1 MGTTIDYEGIWK
13 TTLRESIFLNIKMMD
28 FYLYRR
34 NAKVYQILI
43 KFPEMGD
50 VLFCPIWQR
59 NVDDKLIF
67 LMNWRDGQSIK
78 FILRQKDNKTLFGL
92 IYQDNRM
99 ISIECTFCDASLPCL
114 QDNSLILRS
123 PWRYELL
130 CKYRNYQSRTS
141 DLDNISFSYHLINH
155 PLSLRLV
162 NYYHLYDYTSLNDF
176 ETMKNIMR
184 WVNQKLSHDGNQ
196 DFIGI
201 REANSILGTHPGT
214 ASCRG
219 LAIVLCEAL
228 LAVGIKCR
236 FVACLPEES
245 LFDECHVVCVA
256 FSKYL
261 GKWLLL
267 DPTNNLF
274 IMDANGI
281 PLDLMEFRSAL
292 INNDYFE
299 INNNTNWNGAR
310 ITKNQYCDYMVK
322 NLICFDCA
330 ENYYPGCD
338 QYSKQRIT
346 LIPLNYLNETLP
358 NRKITRNAFAFWEY
372 NVQFSKT

>member
-1 MGTTIDYEGIWK
+1 MGTIIDFEGIWRSN
-13 TTLRESIFLNIKMMD
+13 LRESIFSNIKMID

-34 NAKVYQILI
+34 NAKVYQILL
-43 KFPEMGD
+43 KFSEIGD
-50 VLFCPIWQR
+50 MLFSPIWQR
-59 NVDDKLIF
+59 NVEGKLTFLMSWKNGEFVKFMLERKDDK
-67 LMNWRDGQSIK
+67 
-78 FILRQKDNKTLFGL
+78 TLSGL
-92 IYQDNRM
+92 ICQDGRT
-99 ISIECTFCDASLPCL
+99 IPILCTFCDVPLPCL
-114 QDNSLILRS
+114 QDNDLILKS
-123 PWRYELL
+123 FWRYELL
-130 CKYRNYQSRTS
+130 CKYKNYQNQPSN
-141 DLDNISFSYHLINH
+141 LDNISFSYHLVNH

-162 NYYHLYDYTSLNDF
+162 NHYQLYNYISQNDF

-184 WVNQKLSHDGNQ
+184 WVNQSLSHNGNQ

-201 REANSILGTHPGT
+201 REANSILETHPGA

-245 LFDECHVVCVA
+245 QFDECHVVCIA
-256 FSKYL
+256 FSKHL

-267 DPTNNLF
+267 DSTNNLLVS
-274 IMDANGI
+274 DANGT
-281 PLDLMEFRSAL
+281 PLDLMEFRNAL
-292 INNDYFE
+292 INNHYFE
-299 INNNTNWNGAR
+299 INNNTNWNGVR

-322 NLICFDCA
+322 NLICFDCV

-346 LIPLNYLNETLP
+346 LIPSDYSNKTLP
-358 NRKITRNAFAFWEY
+358 NRKITRNASFFWEY
-372 NVQFSKT
+372 SV